1 MANKIS
7 YDSIITVLQNK
18 GYSRDAADALYN
30 ELVIVEKKLAPEKE
44 PTERK
49 PTEYVI
55 VVNDPANIVPTELT
69 GWIIKKV
76 PAIKDKYCFSEHT
89 PEMWGDLEVE
99 DRLYN
104 WGREMASSDKFKPH
118 KYRCMGDY
126 MEFGN
131 KKLAKEYG
139 MQIVT
144 KMPVF
149 ICGVN
154 PDLKCMNVDG
164 VEITETVD
172 SLN

>member
-30 ELVIVEKKLAPEKE
+30 ELVIAEKKLAPEM
-44 PTERK
+44 PLVTGQR
-49 PTEYVI
+49 VI
-55 VVNDPANIVPTELT
+55 DRVPEELT